1 MDKTNSI
8 FFKDG
13 TDSFFNDVKNDP
25 HYQNHKEFVKSLYEK
40 ASSYLDV
47 DFCHKISDNFHDH
60 FWELYL
66 TSCFLEMNFTLM
78 PRLERG
84 KGNID
89 SLKKNKQNDA
99 GPDICIISNNQ
110 KIWVECIVS
119 KEGEDFYRGK
129 DIPKPNEAVNIPD
142 DQLKLRLLNSFDKKY
157 KTYKKYL
164 QENFVQQDEPCIIA
178 INAGLLPSCSKE
190 REIHRIVRCLLPLG
204 YEYITIDPYTQKTLG
219 YGYEISG
226 TVEKKKND
234 SQPKETASV
243 RTDSFLNFEYSQ
255 ISGVIYSCS
264 NILNNPTNVLSSSD
278 IFYDP
283 SHIPNPKDLAKSLI
297 FIHNPFATNP
307 LPLGFIQQG
316 REYSVDINLKYKN
329 WN

>member
-164 QENFVQQDEPCIIA
+164 QENFVQQDEPFIIA
-178 INAGLLPSCSKE
+178 INAALLPSGNKE
-190 REIHRIVRCLLPLG
+190 REIPRIVRSLLPFGHPLINIDLSLKTLE
-204 YEYITIDPYTQKTLG
+204 YEYQYNESVKKT
-219 YGYEISG
+219 
-226 TVEKKKND
+226 
-234 SQPKETASV
+234 ETTFV
-243 RTDSFLNFEYSQ
+243 KTNSFLNIEYSQ

-264 NILNNPTNVLSSSD
+264 DILNNPTNVLSSSD